1 MDDPLR
7 VNVREPREQ
16 LAREVKR
23 ARRRDPT
30 VVVVQRLAQRD
41 ATEQVH
47 DDVRITLDPEVDHRG
62 AVGVADAAE
71 RAHLVRN

>member
-23 ARRRDPT
+23 ARRRDST

-41 ATEQVH
+41 ATEQV
-47 DDVRITLDPEVDHRG
+47 
-62 AVGVADAAE
+62 AAT
-71 RAHLVRN
+71 